1 MRAVGEI
8 VLEVVS
14 PKGVVLRQAGLDE
27 VVLRRREPDHD
38 PGSEIAVLP
47 RHGPTLVQ
55 VCAHEVRYRRGERAA
70 RLRVGPGVAE
80 IANDVVTLIVSS
92 AGELA

>member
-1 MRAVGEI
+1 MREVGEI

-14 PKGVVLRQAGLDE
+14 PKGSVLRQAGLDE

-38 PGSEIAVLP
+38 PGSEIAILP

-55 VCAHEVRYRRGERAA
+55 VCEHEVRYRSGERGA
-70 RLRVGPGVAE
+70 RIHVGPGIAE
-80 IANDVVTLIVSS
+80 IADDTVTLVVSS
-92 AGELA
+92 AG